1 MMAIPPSWGPPS
13 IYRNRKR
20 RKNSGRSSNQNSV
33 SPRKWR
39 PSVRWPEGS
48 PHDFNNILTAILG
61 YSELTYGLLSG
72 NKRER
77 RYIGEVIT
85 GCERAKDL
93 INQILTFSRRTDHTL
108 QPVSIT
114 PVIKETVRLL
124 RASLPS
130 TIQIRTNTKVAHD
143 TVLGDPTQIHQVLM
157 NLGTNAA
164 YAMHE
169 GGGELTIELV
179 AHPAAGGN
187 SAMDASSGG
196 TCHLELIVRDTG
208 QGISADIMDRIFD
221 PFFTTKE
228 VGKGTGMGLS
238 VVHGIVEAHGGKIA
252 VESSS
257 GKGTTFRVFIP
268 LISSSSEH
276 ATKHE
281 QPKTLPPGHECILWV
296 DDEKAL
302 ADLGQDMLTHLGYEV
317 VSTTNSP
324 EAVATLQSRTGALR
338 SGHHGYDD
346 AVHDGDR
353 ACREAQGNPK
363 RHSHRPFAPASA
375 QQKWPRR

>member
-1 MMAIPPSWGPPS
+1 MLETTTFIYYDGHPAVLGTAIDISEQKKAEEQRQILESKLRQSQKMEAIGTLAGG
-13 IYRNRKR
+13 IA
-20 RKNSGRSSNQNSV
+20 
-33 SPRKWR
+33 
-39 PSVRWPEGS
+39 
-48 PHDFNNILTAILG
+48 HDFNNILTAILG

-179 AHPAAGGN
+179 AP
-187 SAMDASSGG
+187 SGG
-196 TCHLELIVRDTG
+196 
-208 QGISADIMDRIFD
+208 
-221 PFFTTKE
+221 
-228 VGKGTGMGLS
+228 
-238 VVHGIVEAHGGKIA
+238 
-252 VESSS
+252 
-257 GKGTTFRVFIP
+257 
-268 LISSSSEH
+268 
-276 ATKHE
+276 
-281 QPKTLPPGHECILWV
+281 
-296 DDEKAL
+296 
-302 ADLGQDMLTHLGYEV
+302 
-317 VSTTNSP
+317 
-324 EAVATLQSRTGALR
+324 
-338 SGHHGYDD
+338 
-346 AVHDGDR
+346 
-353 ACREAQGNPK
+353 
-363 RHSHRPFAPASA
+363 
-375 QQKWPRR
+375 RRK

>member
-1 MMAIPPSWGPPS
+1 
-13 IYRNRKR
+13 
-20 RKNSGRSSNQNSV
+20 
-33 SPRKWR
+33 
-39 PSVRWPEGS
+39 
-48 PHDFNNILTAILG
+48 
-61 YSELTYGLLSG
+61 
-72 NKRER
+72 
-77 RYIGEVIT
+77 
-85 GCERAKDL
+85 
-93 INQILTFSRRTDHTL
+93 
-108 QPVSIT
+108 
-114 PVIKETVRLL
+114 
-124 RASLPS
+124 
-130 TIQIRTNTKVAHD
+130 
-143 TVLGDPTQIHQVLM
+143 
-157 NLGTNAA
+157 
-164 YAMHE
+164 
-169 GGGELTIELV
+169 
-179 AHPAAGGN
+179 
-187 SAMDASSGG
+187 MDASSGG

-324 EAVATLQSRTGALR
+324 EAVRLFSREPERFDLVITDMTMPYMTGIELAGRLRAIRSDIPIVLCTGFSATKMAEAIKTSAINELIAKPFNFDKLAATVRRVLSQN
-338 SGHHGYDD
+338 
-346 AVHDGDR
+346 
-353 ACREAQGNPK
+353 REPVIDIRQVVETPHVSLATCSEKAAYQ
-363 RHSHRPFAPASA
+363 
-375 QQKWPRR
+375 